1 MAHVMQVGIRLDE
14 WHHDRLRR
22 LAKASGMSRTAT
34 ARLLLELSVQL
45 AVNEQPPQKGLA
57 AVLTAVRSHWPQSH
71 AEEHE

>member
-14 WHHDRLRR
+14 WHHERLRK

-34 ARLLLELSVQL
+34 SRALLELSIQL

-57 AVLTAVRSHWPQSH
+57 AVLAAVRSHWP
-71 AEEHE
+71 